1 MFDVLGD
8 ARAALASVV
17 KPSKDPML
25 SVGPGRL
32 ALAKLETALA
42 GQFDAPYRL
51 KDALAPIVKDYDYI
65 ILDTPPSLGILT
77 VNALV
82 ASTHLLVP
90 IQAAYFAIEGTDDLL
105 ETYERIRA
113 RPNPQLKMLGVVIT
127 LYDKRTNIAKDT
139 HGQIR
144 AVFGGMLFKTKI
156 GKNVRLEEVRRTR
169 KRYSHLRRSPLGR
182 WSTKSWQR
190 RLYNVSKRLGLPV
203 TLKMRHDAHYVESLT
218 SYSGATIGR
227 MLPVEQI
234 RPNPEQPR
242 KALGDLRE
250 LADSIRQK
258 GVLEPLLVRF
268 VPREDCYYI
277 ISGER
282 RYHAARAA
290 GLREVPCIEKSADEA
305 ETLEIS
311 LIENIQRKDL
321 TPFEEAEGLQRL
333 AEQFDYSHEELA
345 KKLGKA
351 RSSVSETLSLR
362 SIPESL
368 RKKCVENGVTTKSLL
383 LQIARQ
389 PTERKMLELFARI
402 LQSGL
407 TRDEA
412 RKVRSDEKDGPQKP
426 QPFIFQYEPENEAFR
441 FRLQFKKS
449 HVSRDELIRTLR
461 EILAQLEGTSE
472 ADSTAA

>member
-1 MFDVLGD
+1 M
-8 ARAALASVV
+8 
-17 KPSKDPML
+17 
-25 SVGPGRL
+25 
-32 ALAKLETALA
+32 
-42 GQFDAPYRL
+42 
-51 KDALAPIVKDYDYI
+51 
-65 ILDTPPSLGILT
+65 
-77 VNALV
+77 
-82 ASTHLLVP
+82 
-90 IQAAYFAIEGTDDLL
+90 
-105 ETYERIRA
+105 
-113 RPNPQLKMLGVVIT
+113 
-127 LYDKRTNIAKDT
+127 
-139 HGQIR
+139 
-144 AVFGGMLFKTKI
+144 
-156 GKNVRLEEVRRTR
+156 
-169 KRYSHLRRSPLGR
+169 
-182 WSTKSWQR
+182 
-190 RLYNVSKRLGLPV
+190 SKRLGLPV

-290 GLREVPCIEKSADEA
+290 GLREVPCIEKSADDA
-305 ETLEIS
+305 ETLEIA

-333 AEQFDYSHEELA
+333 SEQFNYSHEELA

-362 SIPESL
+362 NIPESL

-407 TRDEA
+407 TRDQA
-412 RKVRSDEKDGPQKP
+412 RRVRSDEKDGPLKP
-426 QPFIFQYEPENEAFR
+426 QPFVFQYEPENETFR

-461 EILAQLEGTSE
+461 EILAQLEGTGE